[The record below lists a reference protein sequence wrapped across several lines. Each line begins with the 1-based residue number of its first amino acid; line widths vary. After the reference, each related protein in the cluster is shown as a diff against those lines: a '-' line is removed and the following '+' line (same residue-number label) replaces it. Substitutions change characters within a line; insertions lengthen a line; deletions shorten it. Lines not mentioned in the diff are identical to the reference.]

1 MDLMF
6 KEVTMSRRNIT
17 FILPI
22 LIVAVIVFTPSCK
35 KLNVNQLKANHH
47 FSKANNHFTESQY
60 RLAIEE
66 YEKALEFNPEL
77 TQAYRFLG
85 ESYKNQYKAGDES
98 PENMERAERAIEN
111 LNLALEK
118 EPTNIQIVHSLG
130 DMYDRMQRFE
140 DAEGMFLR
148 VLELDPTNMEN
159 YYVVAGFYNRYAGEN
174 DEIRRKA
181 EDMYLRRIELDPEN
195 HQGYAYAAQF
205 YDNVRPI
212 PDFDRAYSMH
222 NMIKEMKPD
231 DALILFTLGVNRFN
245 KAYRLQ
251 NLLSRQERI
260 DLSDESEAL
269 LLQSSELD
277 PNYPDTF
284 AYINLLYRN
293 VHAQL
298 YPERSERFIRE
309 ADRYMERYSQVRKRQ
324 LERLK
329 LEEELKKG
337 QEER

>member
-1 MDLMF
+1 
-6 KEVTMSRRNIT
+6 MSRRKIT

-22 LIVAVIVFTPSCK
+22 LIVVFIFATSSCQ
-35 KLNVNQLKANHH
+35 KLNINQLRANHH

-66 YEKALEFNPEL
+66 YERALEYNPEL
-77 TQAYRFLG
+77 TLAYRFLG

-98 PENMERAERAIEN
+98 PENMERAENAIAN

-159 YYVVAGFYNRYAGEN
+159 YYVVAGFYNRYAGE
-174 DEIRRKA
+174 DENIRKKA
-181 EDMYLRRIELDPEN
+181 EEMYLRRIELDPQN

-212 PDFDRAYSMH
+212 PDFDKAYEMH
-222 NMIKEMKPD
+222 NMVLELKPD
-231 DALILFTLGVNRFN
+231 DALILFTIGVNRFN

-260 DLSDESEAL
+260 ALADESEAEL
-269 LLQSSELD
+269 MKSAELD

-293 VHAQL
+293 VHAVL
-298 YPERSERFIRE
+298 YPERNERFIRE

>member
-1 MDLMF
+1 MDSMF
-6 KEVTMSRRNIT
+6 KEVKMSRKKII

-22 LIVAVIVFTPSCK
+22 LVVAVIFATSSCK

-47 FSKANNHFTESQY
+47 FSRANNHFTDSQY
-60 RLAIEE
+60 RFAIEE
-66 YEKALEFNPEL
+66 YEKALEYNPEL
-77 TQAYRFLG
+77 TLAYRFLG

-98 PENMERAERAIEN
+98 PGNLERAEKAIEN
-111 LNLALEK
+111 LNMALEK

-140 DAEGMFLR
+140 DAEGMFLK
-148 VLELDPTNMEN
+148 VLKLDPTNMEN

-174 DEIRRKA
+174 EEIHKKA
-181 EDMYLRRIELDPEN
+181 EEMYLRRIELDPEN

-205 YDNVRPI
+205 YDNIRPI
-212 PDFDRAYSMH
+212 PDFDRAYAMH
-222 NMIKEMKPD
+222 NMILEMKPD
-231 DALILFTLGVNRFN
+231 DALILFTIGVNRFN

-251 NLLSRQERI
+251 NLLSQQERI
-260 DLSDESEAL
+260 TLSNESEETL
-269 LLQSSELD
+269 LKSAEID

-293 VHAQL
+293 VHSQL
-298 YPERSERFIRE
+298 YPDRSERYIRE

-324 LERLK
+324 LQRLK

>member
-1 MDLMF
+1 
-6 KEVTMSRRNIT
+6 MSRKKIT

-22 LIVAVIVFTPSCK
+22 LIVAFIFASTSCQ
-35 KLNVNQLKANHH
+35 KLNINQLRANHH
-47 FSKANNHFTESQY
+47 FSKANSHFTESQY

-66 YEKALEFNPEL
+66 YEKALEYNPEL
-77 TQAYRFLG
+77 TLAYRFLG

-98 PENMERAERAIEN
+98 PENMERADKAIEN
-111 LNLALEK
+111 LNMALEK
-118 EPTNIQIVHSLG
+118 EPTNIQLVHSLG

-159 YYVVAGFYNRYAGEN
+159 YYVVAGFYNRYAGE
-174 DEIRRKA
+174 DEDIRKKA
-181 EDMYLRRIELDPEN
+181 EEMYLRRIELDPQN

-212 PDFDRAYSMH
+212 PDFDRAYAMH
-222 NMIKEMKPD
+222 NMILEMKPD
-231 DALILFTLGVNRFN
+231 DALILFTIGVNRFN

-260 DLSDESEAL
+260 SLADESEAQL
-269 LLQSSELD
+269 MKSAELD

-293 VHAQL
+293 VHALL
-298 YPERSERFIRE
+298 YPERNERFIRE
-309 ADRYMERYSQVRKRQ
+309 ADRYMERYGQVRKRQ

>member
-1 MDLMF
+1 MI
-6 KEVTMSRRNIT
+6 KEVKMSRKKII

-22 LIVAVIVFTPSCK
+22 LVVAVIFATSSCK

-47 FSKANNHFTESQY
+47 FGKANNHFTESQY

-66 YEKALEFNPEL
+66 YERALEYNPEL
-77 TQAYRFLG
+77 TLAYRFLG

-98 PENMERAERAIEN
+98 PDNLERADKAIEN
-111 LNLALEK
+111 LNKALEMD
-118 EPTNIQIVHSLG
+118 PTNIQIVHSLG

-140 DAEGMFLR
+140 DAEEMFLK

-159 YYVVAGFYNRYAGEN
+159 YYVVAGFYNRYAGE
-174 DEIRRKA
+174 DEAIHRKA
-181 EDMYLRRIELDPEN
+181 EEMYLRRIELDPEN

-205 YDNVRPI
+205 YDNMRPI
-212 PDFDRAYSMH
+212 PDFDRAYAMH
-222 NMIKEMKPD
+222 KMILEMRPD
-231 DALILFTLGVNRFN
+231 DALIMFTIGVNRFN

-251 NLLSRQERI
+251 NLLSRQERVT
-260 DLSDESEAL
+260 LADESEEIL
-269 LLQSSELD
+269 LRSAEID
-277 PNYPDTF
+277 PNYPDTY

-293 VHAQL
+293 VHAHL
-298 YPERSERFIRE
+298 YPERSERYVRE
-309 ADRYMERYSQVRKRQ
+309 ADRYTERYTQVRKRQ

>member
-1 MDLMF
+1 
-6 KEVTMSRRNIT
+6 MSRKKIVFN
-17 FILPI
+17 LLI
-22 LIVAVIVFTPSCK
+22 LIVAVIFAASSCQ
-35 KLNVNQLKANHH
+35 KLNVNQLRANHH
-47 FSKANNHFTESQY
+47 FTKANNYFTENQY

-66 YEKALEFNPEL
+66 YERTLEYNPEL
-77 TQAYRFLG
+77 TLAYRFLG
-85 ESYKNQYKAGDES
+85 ESYKNQYRAGDES
-98 PENMERAERAIEN
+98 PENLQRAENAIEN

-174 DEIRRKA
+174 EEIRKKA
-181 EDMYLRRIELDPEN
+181 EEMYLRRIELDPQN

-212 PDFDRAYSMH
+212 PDFDRAYTMH
-222 NMIKEMKPD
+222 NKILRMKPD
-231 DALILFTLGVNRFN
+231 DALIMFTIGVNRFN

-260 DLSDESEAL
+260 DLSDESEAAL
-269 LLQSSELD
+269 LKSAELD

-293 VHAQL
+293 VHSQL

-309 ADRYMERYSQVRKRQ
+309 ADRYTERYNQVRKRQ

>member
-1 MDLMF
+1 
-6 KEVTMSRRNIT
+6 MSRKK
-17 FILPI
+17 ILFNLLI
-22 LIVAVIVFTPSCK
+22 LIVAVVFVASSCQ
-35 KLNVNQLKANHH
+35 KLNVNQLRANHH
-47 FSKANNHFTESQY
+47 FSKANNHFTENQY

-66 YEKALEFNPEL
+66 YERALEYNPEL
-77 TQAYRFLG
+77 IQAYRFLG
-85 ESYKNQYKAGDES
+85 ESYKSQYKAGDDS
-98 PENMERAERAIEN
+98 PDNLERAEKAIEN

-140 DAEGMFLR
+140 DAEGMFLK

-174 DEIRRKA
+174 EDIRKKA
-181 EDMYLRRIELDPEN
+181 EEMYLRRIELDPEN

-212 PDFDRAYSMH
+212 PDFDRAYAMH
-222 NMIKEMKPD
+222 NMILEMKPD
-231 DALILFTLGVNRFN
+231 DALIMFTIGVNRFN

-251 NLLSRQERI
+251 NLLSKQERI
-260 DLSDESEAL
+260 ALSDESEATL
-269 LLQSSELD
+269 LKSAELD

-293 VHAQL
+293 VHSQL

-309 ADRYMERYSQVRKRQ
+309 ADRYMERYNQVRKRQ

>member
-6 KEVTMSRRNIT
+6 KEVKMSRNKMI

-22 LIVAVIVFTPSCK
+22 LIVTVMFFAPSCK
-35 KLNVNQLKANHH
+35 KLNVNQLRANHH

-66 YEKALEFNPEL
+66 YERALEYNPEL
-77 TQAYRFLG
+77 TLAYRFLG
-85 ESYKNQYKAGDES
+85 ESYKNQYRAGDES
-98 PENMERAERAIEN
+98 PENMERANKAIEN

-118 EPTNIQIVHSLG
+118 DPTNIQLVHSLG

-148 VLELDPTNMEN
+148 VLDLDPTNMEN
-159 YYVVAGFYNRYAGEN
+159 YYVVAGFYNRYAGE
-174 DEIRRKA
+174 DEQIRKKA
-181 EDMYLRRIELDPEN
+181 EEMYLRRIELDPQN

-212 PDFDRAYSMH
+212 PDFDKAYEMH
-222 NMIKEMKPD
+222 NMVLGLKPD
-231 DALILFTLGVNRFN
+231 DALILFTIGVNRFN

-260 DLSDESEAL
+260 TLADESEQTLMKSA
-269 LLQSSELD
+269 ELD

-309 ADRYMERYSQVRKRQ
+309 ADRYMERYNMVRKRQ

>member
-1 MDLMF
+1 MDSMF
-6 KEVTMSRRNIT
+6 KEVKMSRRKII
-17 FILPI
+17 FVLPI
-22 LIVAVIVFTPSCK
+22 LIVAVIIATPSCK
-35 KLNVNQLKANHH
+35 KLNINQLKANHH

-60 RLAIEE
+60 RLAIVE

-77 TQAYRFLG
+77 TMAYRFLG

-98 PENMERAERAIEN
+98 PENLQRAENAIEN
-111 LNLALEK
+111 LKLALEK
-118 EPTNIQIVHSLG
+118 DPTNIQIVHSLG

-140 DAEGMFLR
+140 DAEQMFLR
-148 VLELDPTNMEN
+148 VLELNPTNMEN

-174 DEIRRKA
+174 DDIRKKA
-181 EDMYLRRIELDPEN
+181 EEMYLRRIELDPGN
-195 HQGYAYAAQF
+195 TQGYAYAAQF

-212 PDFDRAYSMH
+212 PDFDKAYEMH
-222 NMIKEMKPD
+222 KMVLEFKPD
-231 DALILFTLGVNRFN
+231 DPMTLYTLGVNRFN

-251 NLLSRQERI
+251 NLLSMQERI
-260 DLSDESEAL
+260 ALSNESEEL
-269 LLQSSELD
+269 LLRSGELD

-293 VHAQL
+293 VHSQL
-298 YPERSERFIRE
+298 YPDRSERYIRE
-309 ADRYMERYSQVRKRQ
+309 ADRYMERYNMVRKRQ

>member
-1 MDLMF
+1 MDSMF
-6 KEVTMSRRNIT
+6 KEVKMSRKKMI

-22 LIVAVIVFTPSCK
+22 LIGAVIFITPSCQ
-35 KLNVNQLKANHH
+35 KLNVKQLKANHH
-47 FSKANNHFTESQY
+47 FSKANNYFTESQY

-77 TQAYRFLG
+77 TLAYRFLG

-98 PENMERAERAIEN
+98 PENLEKAEKAIEN
-111 LNLALEK
+111 LKLALEK

-130 DMYDRMQRFE
+130 DMYDRMRRLE

-174 DEIRRKA
+174 EEIHKKA
-181 EDMYLRRIELDPEN
+181 EEMYLRRIELDPQN
-195 HQGYAYAAQF
+195 PQGYAYAAQF
-205 YDNVRPI
+205 YDNMRPI
-212 PDFDRAYSMH
+212 PDFDKAYAMH
-222 NMIKEMKPD
+222 NTILEMKPD
-231 DALILFTLGVNRFN
+231 DALILFTIGVNRFN

-260 DLSDESEAL
+260 DLSNESEAAL
-269 LLQSSELD
+269 LKSAELD

-293 VHAQL
+293 VHAHL
-298 YPERSERFIRE
+298 YPERSERFIRD
-309 ADRYMERYSQVRKRQ
+309 ADRYMERYNQVRKRQ

>member
-1 MDLMF
+1 M
-6 KEVTMSRRNIT
+6 T
-17 FILPI
+17 FVLPI
-22 LIVAVIVFTPSCK
+22 LIVAVIFAVSSCQ
-35 KLNVNQLKANHH
+35 KLNVNQLRANHH
-47 FSKANNHFTESQY
+47 FSKANNHFTENQY

-66 YEKALEFNPEL
+66 YERALEYNPDL
-77 TQAYRFLG
+77 IQAYRFLG
-85 ESYKNQYKAGDES
+85 ESYKSQYRAGDDS
-98 PENMERAERAIEN
+98 PDNLERAEKAIEN

-140 DAEGMFLR
+140 DAEGMFLK

-159 YYVVAGFYNRYAGEN
+159 YYVVAGFYNRYAGE
-174 DEIRRKA
+174 DENIRKKA
-181 EDMYLRRIELDPEN
+181 EEMYLRRIELDPQN

-205 YDNVRPI
+205 YDNIRPV
-212 PDFDRAYSMH
+212 PDFDRAYAMH
-222 NMIKEMKPD
+222 NMILEMKPD
-231 DALILFTLGVNRFN
+231 DALIMFTIGVNRFN

-260 DLSDESEAL
+260 ALSDESEAIL
-269 LLQSSELD
+269 LKSAEMD
-277 PNYPDTF
+277 PNYPDTY

-293 VHAQL
+293 VHSYL

-309 ADRYMERYSQVRKRQ
+309 ADRYMDRYNQVRKRQ

>member
-1 MDLMF
+1 MDSMF
-6 KEVTMSRRNIT
+6 KEVKMSRKKMI

-22 LIVAVIVFTPSCK
+22 LIGAVIFITPSCQ
-35 KLNVNQLKANHH
+35 KLNVKQLKANHH
-47 FSKANNHFTESQY
+47 FSKANNYFTESQY

-77 TQAYRFLG
+77 TLAYRFLG

-98 PENMERAERAIEN
+98 PENLEKAEKAIEN
-111 LNLALEK
+111 LKLALEK

-130 DMYDRMQRFE
+130 DMYDRMRRLE

-159 YYVVAGFYNRYAGEN
+159 YYVVAGS
-174 DEIRRKA
+174 
-181 EDMYLRRIELDPEN
+181 
-195 HQGYAYAAQF
+195 AQF
-205 YDNVRPI
+205 YDNMRPI
-212 PDFDRAYSMH
+212 PDFDKAYAMH
-222 NMIKEMKPD
+222 NTILEMKPD
-231 DALILFTLGVNRFN
+231 DALILFTIGVNRFN

-260 DLSDESEAL
+260 DLSNESEAAL
-269 LLQSSELD
+269 LKSAELD

-293 VHAQL
+293 VHAHL
-298 YPERSERFIRE
+298 YPERSERFIRD
-309 ADRYMERYSQVRKRQ
+309 ADRYMERYNQVRKRQ

>member
-1 MDLMF
+1 
-6 KEVTMSRRNIT
+6 MSRKKII

-22 LIVAVIVFTPSCK
+22 LVVAVLFATSSCQ
-35 KLNVNQLKANHH
+35 KLKVSQLRANHH
-47 FSKANNHFTESQY
+47 FSKANNHFTDSQY

-66 YEKALEFNPEL
+66 YERALEYNPEL

-98 PENMERAERAIEN
+98 PENLERAERAIEN
-111 LNLALEK
+111 LTLALEK
-118 EPTNIQIVHSLG
+118 DPTNIQIVHSLG

-159 YYVVAGFYNRYAGEN
+159 YYVVAGFYNRYAGE
-174 DEIRRKA
+174 DEAIHRKA
-181 EDMYLRRIELDPEN
+181 EEMYLRRIELDPES

-205 YDNVRPI
+205 YDNIRPV
-212 PDFDRAYSMH
+212 PDFDKAYSMH
-222 NMIKEMKPD
+222 KMVLEMKPD
-231 DALILFTLGVNRFN
+231 DAMTLYTLGVNRFN

-251 NLLSRQERI
+251 NLLSQQERI
-260 DLSDESEAL
+260 ALADESEEL
-269 LLQSSELD
+269 LLKSAELD

-293 VHAQL
+293 VHSQL
-298 YPERSERFIRE
+298 YPERSERYIRE
-309 ADRYMERYSQVRKRQ
+309 ADRYTERYNEVRKRQ

>member
-1 MDLMF
+1 MDSMF
-6 KEVTMSRRNIT
+6 KEVMMSRKMT
-17 FILPI
+17 LFILSI
-22 LIVAVIVFTPSCK
+22 FIVAVVFFTPSCK
-35 KLNVNQLKANHH
+35 KLNVNQLRANHH

-66 YEKALEFNPEL
+66 YEKALEYNPEL
-77 TQAYRFLG
+77 TLAYRFLG
-85 ESYKNQYKAGDES
+85 ESYKNQYRAGDES
-98 PENMERAERAIEN
+98 PENMARAEKAIEN
-111 LNLALEK
+111 LNMALEK

-140 DAEGMFLR
+140 DAESMFLR
-148 VLELDPTNMEN
+148 VLDLDPTNMEN
-159 YYVVAGFYNRYAGEN
+159 YYVVAGFYNRYAGE
-174 DEIRRKA
+174 DDAIRKKA
-181 EDMYLRRIELDPEN
+181 EEMYLRRIELDPEN

-212 PDFDRAYSMH
+212 PDFDRAYAMH
-222 NMIKEMKPD
+222 NMILGMKPD
-231 DALILFTLGVNRFN
+231 DALILFTIGVNRFN

-260 DLSDESEAL
+260 SLSDESEATL
-269 LLQSSELD
+269 MKSAELD

-293 VHAQL
+293 VHALL
-298 YPERSERFIRE
+298 YPDRSERFIRE
-309 ADRYMERYSQVRKRQ
+309 ADRYMERYNQVRKRQ

>member
-1 MDLMF
+1 
-6 KEVTMSRRNIT
+6 MSRRKII
-17 FILPI
+17 FFLPI
-22 LIVAVIVFTPSCK
+22 LILAFIFATSSCQ
-35 KLNVNQLKANHH
+35 KLNINQLKANHH

-60 RLAIEE
+60 RLAIDE
-66 YEKALEFNPEL
+66 YEKALEYNPEL
-77 TQAYRFLG
+77 TLAYRFLG

-98 PENMERAERAIEN
+98 PENMARAEKAIEN
-111 LNLALEK
+111 LNMALEK
-118 EPTNIQIVHSLG
+118 EPNNIQIVHSLG
-130 DMYDRMQRFE
+130 DMYDRMQRFQ
-140 DAEGMFLR
+140 DAEGMFLK

-174 DEIRRKA
+174 DDIRRKA

-195 HQGYAYAAQF
+195 PQGYAYAAQF

-212 PDFDRAYSMH
+212 PDFDRAYAMH
-222 NMIKEMKPD
+222 NMVKEMKPD

-251 NLLSRQERI
+251 NLLSRQQRI

-269 LLQSSELD
+269 LLNSAELD

-298 YPERSERFIRE
+298 YPDRSERFIRE
-309 ADRYMERYSQVRKRQ
+309 ADRYTERYNLVRKRQ

>member
-1 MDLMF
+1 MF
-6 KEVTMSRRNIT
+6 KEVKMSRKKII
-17 FILPI
+17 FVLPI
-22 LIVAVIVFTPSCK
+22 LVVAVLFATSSCQ
-35 KLNVNQLKANHH
+35 KLKVSQLQANHH

-66 YEKALEFNPEL
+66 YEKALEYNPEL

-98 PENMERAERAIEN
+98 PENLERAEKAIEN
-111 LNLALEK
+111 LTLALEK
-118 EPTNIQIVHSLG
+118 DPTNIQIVHSLG

-140 DAEGMFLR
+140 EAEGMFLR

-159 YYVVAGFYNRYAGEN
+159 YYVVAGFYNRYAGE
-174 DEIRRKA
+174 DEAIHRKA
-181 EDMYLRRIELDPEN
+181 EDMYLRRIELDPES

-205 YDNVRPI
+205 YDNIRPI
-212 PDFDRAYSMH
+212 PDFDKAYDMH
-222 NMIKEMKPD
+222 KMILEMKPD
-231 DALILFTLGVNRFN
+231 DAMTLYTLGVNRFN

-260 DLSDESEAL
+260 ALSDESEGL
-269 LLQSSELD
+269 LLKSAEMD

-293 VHAQL
+293 VHSQL
-298 YPERSERFIRE
+298 YPERSERFIRD
-309 ADRYMERYSQVRKRQ
+309 ADRYMERYNQVRKRQ

>member
-6 KEVTMSRRNIT
+6 KEVKMSRKKII

-22 LIVAVIVFTPSCK
+22 LIVAVIFFTPSCK
-35 KLNVNQLKANHH
+35 KLNINQLKANHH

-66 YEKALEFNPEL
+66 YEKTLEYNPEL
-77 TQAYRFLG
+77 TLAYRFLG

-98 PENMERAERAIEN
+98 PRNLERAEKAIEN
-111 LNLALEK
+111 LKLALEK

-130 DMYDRMQRFE
+130 DMYDRMQRLE

-174 DEIRRKA
+174 KDIHKKA
-181 EDMYLRRIELDPEN
+181 EEMYLRRIELDPQN
-195 HQGYAYAAQF
+195 PQGYAYAAQF
-205 YDNVRPI
+205 YDNIRPI
-212 PDFDRAYSMH
+212 PDFDKAYAMH
-222 NMIKEMKPD
+222 QIIVEMKPD
-231 DALILFTLGVNRFN
+231 DALPLFTIGVNRFN

-251 NLLSRQERI
+251 NILSRQERI
-260 DLSDESEAL
+260 ALADESEQTL
-269 LLQSSELD
+269 LKSAELD
-277 PNYPDTF
+277 PNYPDTY
-284 AYINLLYRN
+284 AYVNLLYRN
-293 VHAQL
+293 VHSHL
-298 YPERSERFIRE
+298 YPERSERFIRD
-309 ADRYMERYSQVRKRQ
+309 ADRYTERYTQVRKRQ
-324 LERLK
+324 LDKIR

>member
-1 MDLMF
+1 MF
-6 KEVTMSRRNIT
+6 RKKII
-17 FILPI
+17 FILSI
-22 LIVAVIVFTPSCK
+22 LIVAAVFFTPSCK
-35 KLNVNQLKANHH
+35 KLNVNQLRANHH

-60 RLAIEE
+60 RQAIEE
-66 YEKALEFNPEL
+66 YERALQFNPEL
-77 TQAYRFLG
+77 TLAYRFLG
-85 ESYKNQYKAGDES
+85 ESYKNQYRAGEES
-98 PENMERAERAIEN
+98 PENLEKAAKAIEN
-111 LNLALEK
+111 LNMALEK
-118 EPTNIQIVHSLG
+118 EPANIQIVHSLG
-130 DMYDRMQRFE
+130 DMYDRMQNFE

-148 VLELDPTNMEN
+148 VLDLDPTNMEN

-174 DEIRRKA
+174 EEIRNKA
-181 EDMYLRRIELDPEN
+181 EEMYLRRIELDPQN
-195 HQGYAYAAQF
+195 PQGYAYAAQF

-212 PDFDRAYSMH
+212 PDFDSAYDMH
-222 NMIKEMKPD
+222 SRILGMKPD

-251 NLLSRQERI
+251 NLLSRQQRI
-260 DLSDESEAL
+260 DLSDESEAAL
-269 LLQSSELD
+269 LKSAELD

-293 VHAQL
+293 VHSQL

-309 ADRYMERYSQVRKRQ
+309 ADRNMERYTQVRKRQ

>member
-6 KEVTMSRRNIT
+6 KEVMMSRNMT
-17 FILPI
+17 LFILPI
-22 LIVAVIVFTPSCK
+22 IIVAVIFFAPSCK

-77 TQAYRFLG
+77 IAAYRFLG
-85 ESYKNQYKAGDES
+85 ESYKNQYRAGDES
-98 PENMERAERAIEN
+98 PENMERANKAIEN
-111 LNLALEK
+111 LNTALEK

-140 DAEGMFLR
+140 DAESMFLR
-148 VLELDPTNMEN
+148 VLDLDPTNMEN
-159 YYVVAGFYNRYAGEN
+159 YYVVAGFYNRYAGE
-174 DEIRRKA
+174 DEEIRKKA
-181 EDMYLRRIELDPEN
+181 EEMYLRRIELDPQS

-205 YDNVRPI
+205 YDNVRPV
-212 PDFDRAYSMH
+212 PDFERAYAMH
-222 NMIKEMKPD
+222 NMILGMKPG
-231 DALILFTLGVNRFN
+231 DALILFTIGVNRFN

-260 DLSDESEAL
+260 ALSDESEATL
-269 LLQSSELD
+269 MKSAELD

-293 VHAQL
+293 VHARL

-309 ADRYMERYSQVRKRQ
+309 ADRYMERYTQVRKRQ

>member
-1 MDLMF
+1 
-6 KEVTMSRRNIT
+6 MSGKKIIFNLL
-17 FILPI
+17 ILV
-22 LIVAVIVFTPSCK
+22 VAVIFAASSCQ
-35 KLNVNQLKANHH
+35 KLNVNQLRANHH
-47 FSKANNHFTESQY
+47 FSKANNYFTDNQY

-66 YEKALEFNPEL
+66 YERTLEYNPEL
-77 TQAYRFLG
+77 TLAYRFLG

-98 PENMERAERAIEN
+98 PENLERAEKAIEN

-140 DAEGMFLR
+140 DAERMFLK
-148 VLELDPTNMEN
+148 VLDLDPTNMEN
-159 YYVVAGFYNRYAGEN
+159 YYVVAGFYNRYAGE
-174 DEIRRKA
+174 DERIHKKA
-181 EDMYLRRIELDPEN
+181 EEMYLRRIELDPQN

-212 PDFDRAYSMH
+212 PDFDRAYAMH
-222 NMIKEMKPD
+222 NKILGMKPD
-231 DALILFTLGVNRFN
+231 DALILFTIGVNRFN

-260 DLSDESEAL
+260 ALSDESEATL
-269 LLQSSELD
+269 LKSAELD

-309 ADRYMERYSQVRKRQ
+309 ADRYTERYNEVRKRQ

>member
-6 KEVTMSRRNIT
+6 KEVKMSRKMTI
-17 FILPI
+17 FILPV
-22 LIVAVIVFTPSCK
+22 LIGAVVFFTPSCR

-47 FSKANNHFTESQY
+47 FAKANNHFTESQY

-66 YEKALEFNPEL
+66 YEKALEYNPDL
-77 TQAYRFLG
+77 TLAYRFLG
-85 ESYKNQYKAGDES
+85 ESYKNQYRAGDES
-98 PENMERAERAIEN
+98 PENLERAENAIEN
-111 LNLALEK
+111 LKMALEK
-118 EPTNIQIVHSLG
+118 DPTNIQIVHSLG

-140 DAEGMFLR
+140 DAEDMFLR
-148 VLELDPTNMEN
+148 VLQLDPTNMEN

-174 DEIRRKA
+174 EDIRKKA
-181 EDMYLRRIELDPEN
+181 EEMYLRRIELDPQN
-195 HQGYAYAAQF
+195 DQGYAYAAQF

-212 PDFDRAYSMH
+212 PDFDKAYEMH
-222 NMIKEMKPD
+222 KQVLKMKPD
-231 DALILFTLGVNRFN
+231 DALTLFTIGVNRFN

-260 DLSDESEAL
+260 ALANESEECL
-269 LLQSSELD
+269 LKSAELD

-293 VHAQL
+293 VHALL
-298 YPERSERFIRE
+298 YPDRSERYIRE
-309 ADRYMERYSQVRKRQ
+309 ADSYMERYSQVRKRQ

-337 QEER
+337 QEKR